1 MITVSGPAELLRD
14 FVNTYDVET
23 DTDDLTSPRALRAW
37 LESHGLQPADDLALA
52 RNLREG
58 LRAGLRHNHDAVA
71 YTTPEPL
78 EAALVALSLR
88 VALDGGTPRLV
99 PADGAAHRGLA
110 ELAAMIAAAHADGT
124 WPRLKV
130 CVESTCQA
138 AFIDAS
144 KNRSRA
150 WCSMRVCGNRTKTR
164 TYRARRQAEGPGM
177 SA

>member
-1 MITVSGPAELLRD
+1 MSGPAELLRD

-23 DTDDLTSPRALRAW
+23 DTDDLTSDQDLAAW
-37 LESHGLQPADDLALA
+37 LADHGLEPDGADLALA
-52 RNLREG
+52 RELREG
-58 LRAGLRHNHDAVA
+58 LRVSLRHHHDVVT

-78 EAALVALSLR
+78 ETALAAVSLR
-88 VALDGGTPRLV
+88 VTIDGGAPRLV
-99 PADGAAHRGLA
+99 PVDGAAHRGLA
-110 ELAAMIAAAHADGT
+110 GLVAMIVAAHADGT

>member
-1 MITVSGPAELLRD
+1 MINVSGPAELLRD

-23 DTDDLTSPRALRAW
+23 DTDDLTSPQALRDW
-37 LESHGLQPADDLALA
+37 LEAHGLESAADLALA
-52 RNLREG
+52 KELREG

-71 YTTPEPL
+71 YPAPEPL
-78 EAALVALSLR
+78 ETALTALPLR
-88 VALDGGTPRLV
+88 VTLDGGTPRLA
-99 PADGAAHRGLA
+99 PADGADQRGLA
-110 ELAAMIAAAHADGT
+110 QLAAMIAAAHADGT

-177 SA
+177 PA

>member
-1 MITVSGPAELLRD
+1 MSGPAELLRD

-23 DTDDLTSPRALRAW
+23 DTDDLTSDHALSDW
-37 LESHGLQPADDLALA
+37 LKSHGLEPAEDDLALA
-52 RNLREG
+52 RDLREG
-58 LRAGLRHNHDAVA
+58 LRASLRHNHDAVT

-78 EAALVALSLR
+78 ETALAAIPLR
-88 VALDGGTPRLV
+88 VTIDGGMPRLV
-99 PADGAAHRGLA
+99 PAGDTPHRGLA
-110 ELAAMIAAAHADGT
+110 GLVAMIAAAHADGT

-130 CVESTCQA
+130 CVESTCQV

-164 TYRARRQAEGPGM
+164 TYRARRQAEGPEM
-177 SA
+177 PA

>member
-1 MITVSGPAELLRD
+1 MSGPAELLRD

-23 DTDDLTSPRALRAW
+23 DTDDLTSPQALSDW
-37 LESHGLQPADDLALA
+37 LRGHGLEPDGADLALA
-52 RNLREG
+52 KDLREG
-58 LRAGLRHNHDAVA
+58 LRASLRHNHDAVA
-71 YTTPEPL
+71 YTTPGPL
-78 EAALVALSLR
+78 ETALAALPLR

-99 PADGAAHRGLA
+99 PADGAARRGLA
-110 ELAAMIAAAHADGT
+110 QVVAMIAAAHADGT

-177 SA
+177 PA